1 MKNVL
6 KLKSW
11 IKFKSI
17 GRVSAF
23 LVLPRRLKTND
34 DQNNVLKK
42 LLLWENVT
50 RLWKYY
56 QRGFI

>member
-11 IKFKSI
+11 IMFKSI

-23 LVLPRRLKTND
+23 LVSPENA
-34 DQNNVLKK
+34 QN
-42 LLLWENVT
+42 
-50 RLWKYY
+50 
-56 QRGFI
+56 